1 MTSRFL
7 LALGVGLLLSGCGA
21 DPAPPSGDGEA
32 PGPDT
37 AEQVDDGKA
46 DSVELRVRTGV
57 TTLWVRKL
65 ATVDVGPTGPRVT
78 IHARTS
84 RNLAS
89 AFSWV
94 PDDAFG
100 TTSVVS
106 ARKLEVVL
114 DEGHEINTLL
124 SGLPILVNI
133 DTTTGSPSHYTA
145 RFQLVPRLGSFHGSS
160 ALHPSTVVRPVYV
173 RDEEDPL
180 RYRGHVRG
188 DDALSTLSVTG
199 AMSVNPLSAT
209 EVDFDWTYEGLM
221 AAGFPAS
228 NVITLSAAP
237 LEKQAALDLKVL
249 SLSMTTLDPY
259 SVWPDPECK
268 AEVSQCIAA
277 TAGADLGDCGS
288 YHEVQVCGAQ
298 AAPSADVFAQD
309 LSTHLVE
316 WYAAH
321 GADVAAMGGNTLELA
336 QAAVSASKVSE
347 LSDPEDDPYA
357 HDFSTTVVFSHP
369 DVVFPGSDSVWFGA
383 YDRQSGALLEVYDF
397 N

>member
-1 MTSRFL
+1 MANRILF
-7 LALGVGLLLSGCGA
+7 ALGLVLALSGCGA
-21 DPAPPSGDGEA
+21 DPAPAPVDSEA

-65 ATVDVGPTGPRVT
+65 ATVDAGPAGPRVT

-100 TTSVVS
+100 TTNVVS

-124 SGLPILVNI
+124 SGMPILVNI
-133 DTTTGSPSHYTA
+133 DTTTGSPNHYTA

-173 RDEEDPL
+173 RDEQNPL

-188 DDALSTLSVTG
+188 DDALSALSVSG
-199 AMSVNPLSAT
+199 AVSVNPVSTT
-209 EVDFDWTYEGLM
+209 EVDFDWTYESLM
-221 AAGFPAS
+221 AAGFPAG
-228 NVITLSAAP
+228 NTITLAAEP
-237 LEKQAALDLKVL
+237 LEKHAELELKVL

-259 SVWPDPECK
+259 SVWPDPECQ

-288 YHEVQVCGAQ
+288 YREVQVCGAQ
-298 AAPSADVFAQD
+298 AAPSANVFAQD
-309 LSTHLVE
+309 LSTHLVD

-321 GADVAAMGGNTLELA
+321 GADVAAMGGNSLAQA

-347 LSDPEDDPYA
+347 LTDPEDDPYA
-357 HDFSTTVVFSHP
+357 HDFATTVVFSHP